1 MIFARKGP
9 ISLRLTND
17 PDQGVVASA
26 KPKSRVMIVRMKYSL
41 PRSIA
46 IVLLVC
52 LVIGG
57 RSSLR
62 AQSNPSAATNE
73 PQFPAEDLQ
82 FFEQKIRPVLE
93 KHCVECHSEAAVESN
108 KLKGGLRLDSRVA
121 LLRGGDSGPALVPN
135 KPDESLLLQAMRY
148 QSFEMPPKGRLPD
161 HVISDFE
168 RWILKG
174 AADPRTENSPDRISK
189 GIDLEQGRRHWS
201 YKPLQKVS
209 IPNLD
214 RPSENCRSPIDAF
227 IRNRFQAAGLIP
239 SNAADRVTLGRRAF
253 FDLVGL
259 PPSPEEIDEFLA
271 DESPDAFE
279 RLVDRLIA
287 SPHFGARWGRHWLSV
302 ARFAESV
309 TLRGLI
315 QPEAWRYRDYVV
327 DTFNSDLPFSQFIIE
342 QLAGDLLASDDLSDR
357 QRQLIATTYLTL
369 GNHNLEEQDKK
380 QLRMDVVDEQLEAI
394 GKGFLAQTIGCARC
408 HDHKFDPIPT
418 RDYYALAGIL
428 ANVKTLEDAN
438 VSKWLEMPLPLQADH
453 EAVFALQETSVAAL
467 QTKIDSVKTARDKL
481 QKPTPTRVV
490 ASKSLP
496 GIIVDD
502 KQAKVVGDW
511 QLSQSVQPYIDDG
524 YLHDKNA
531 GKGDKTITLLPEL
544 PKAGVYEVRL
554 AYPPGENRCD
564 AVPVTVMSAEG
575 EKEVFVNQK
584 IRPPIDGIFVS
595 LGQFRFELNG
605 QGFVIVST
613 EGTSGH
619 VIVDAAQFLPLDA
632 AETARQTASVSE
644 SGITPKPDQEE
655 INRLTRE
662 LQSLQQE
669 MKKLQHSGPRR
680 PLFMSVREEPRIS
693 DTRVHIRGTV
703 HNLGEP
709 VPRGFLQVAT
719 FGDPDRPTLTT
730 SGRKELGEWIASPDN
745 PLTSRVLANR
755 VWLWLFGA
763 GLSRTPDNFG
773 FTGDA
778 PTHPELLDWLSQR
791 LLERQWSVKTLV
803 REVLTSET
811 YVRSSE
817 ASSDQ
822 TARDP
827 DNRWLSHQN
836 RRRLDA
842 ECLLDAILTVSG
854 DRNDELG
861 GSTIPA
867 GKTEDYG
874 YLNLSNRR
882 AVYWPVLR
890 NSLPEIFEIFDFA
903 DPSSP
908 TSSRTVSTVASQ
920 SLFFMN
926 DEWVAT
932 EAQHTAQR
940 VLAES
945 DLDDTNRIRR
955 LFRWTIGREPTSS
968 EAQIARQALTQTTN
982 NPVESWTKLTKAL
995 FASIDFR
1002 YVE

>member
-1 MIFARKGP
+1 MMAVMKH
-9 ISLRLTND
+9 SLLCSIL
-17 PDQGVVASA
+17 VAVS
-26 KPKSRVMIVRMKYSL
+26 
-41 PRSIA
+41 
-46 IVLLVC
+46 VC
-52 LVIGG
+52 LVFGG
-57 RSSLR
+57 RSVSH
-62 AQSNPSAATNE
+62 AQTDKQSASNE
-73 PQFPAEDLQ
+73 PQFSAEDLQ

-93 KHCVECHSEAAVESN
+93 RHCVECHSDVAAKSN
-108 KLKGGLRLDSRVA
+108 KLKGGLRLDSRA
-121 LLRGGDSGPALVPN
+121 AILRGGDSGPAVSTDKPN
-135 KPDESLLLQAMRY
+135 ESLLLQAMRY
-148 QSFEMPPKGRLPD
+148 ESFEMPPKGRLPANI
-161 HVISDFE
+161 VADFE
-168 RWILKG
+168 RWIQKG
-174 AADPRTENSPDRISK
+174 VADPRIENSPPKVSK
-189 GIDLEQGRRHWS
+189 GIDLEQGRQYWS
-201 YKPLQKVS
+201 YKPLQNVP
-209 IPNLD
+209 IPTVDIPYQNLK
-214 RPSENCRSPIDAF
+214 SPIDAY
-227 IRNRFQAAGLIP
+227 IEAKLTSTGLVAS
-239 SNAADRVTLGRRAF
+239 SNADRVTLIRRVY

-259 PPSPEEIDEFLA
+259 PPSVEEVDDFVA
-271 DESPDAFE
+271 DQSPDAFE

-287 SPHFGARWGRHWLSV
+287 SPHYGARWGRHWLSV

-327 DTFNSDLPFSQFIIE
+327 DAFNSDMPFSQFIIE
-342 QLAGDLLASDDLSDR
+342 QLAGDLLSAEDLKDR
-357 QRQLIATTYLTL
+357 QRQMIATTYLTL

-438 VSKWLEMPLPLQADH
+438 VSKWLEMPLPLEADR
-453 EAVFALQETSVAAL
+453 EATFARQETAVAAL
-467 QTKIDSVKTARDKL
+467 QTKIDTVKSARDKL
-481 QKPTPTRVV
+481 QKPSSGVV

-502 KQAKVVGDW
+502 RQAKVVGDW
-511 QLSQSVQPYIDDG
+511 QSSQSVKPYIDDG

-544 PKAGVYEVRL
+544 PKAGMYEVRL
-554 AYPPGENRCD
+554 AYTPGDNRCD
-564 AVPVTVMSAEG
+564 AVPVTVMSADG
-575 EKEVFVNQK
+575 EKIVVVNQK
-584 IRPPIDGIFVS
+584 LKPPIDGLFVS

-613 EGTSGH
+613 NGTSGH

-632 AETARQTASVSE
+632 TDNSNQAATTSTSTDA
-644 SGITPKPDQEE
+644 GKPNQDE
-655 INRLTRE
+655 INRLTTE

-669 MKKLQHSGPRR
+669 MKQLQQSGPQR
-680 PLFMSVREEPRIS
+680 PRFMSVREEPKIG
-693 DTRVHIRGTV
+693 DTRIHIRGTV
-703 HNLGEP
+703 HNLGES

-719 FGDPDRPTLTT
+719 TGAPARPTVTN

-755 VWLWLFGA
+755 VWLWLFGT

-773 FTGDA
+773 LTGE
-778 PTHPELLDWLSQR
+778 PPSHPELLDWLATR
-791 LLERQWSVKTLV
+791 LLEREWSVKSLV
-803 REVLTSET
+803 RQVVTSAT
-811 YVRSSE
+811 YTRLSQ
-817 ASSDQ
+817 ASAVQ

-827 DNRWLSHQN
+827 ENRWLSHQN

-854 DRNDELG
+854 DRNDQLG
-861 GSTIPA
+861 GMTIPA

-903 DPSSP
+903 DPSIPASG
-908 TSSRTVSTVASQ
+908 RTVSTVASQ

-926 DEWVAT
+926 DDWVDVQARH
-932 EAQHTAQR
+932 AAQR
-940 VLAES
+940 LLAED
-945 DLDDTNRIRR
+945 DLGEINRISR
-955 LFRWTIGREPTSS
+955 LFRWTLGRPPTSR
-968 EAQIARQALTQTTN
+968 EQQIARHALN
-982 NPVESWTKLTKAL
+982 ASDPIESWTRLTKAL